1 VLAVLAGQRLLQ
13 AQKAHRVQFPL
24 LAEQLPLV
32 VDMVAHKIIQRVI
45 LMPVVLVVLVV
56 VLLVVLVLLQAV
68 LPHHL
73 PKVTMVVQVFK
84 GLILVQ
90 VAAVDQVQLEL
101 MAQALLAEMVELEPH
116 LL

>member
-1 VLAVLAGQRLLQ
+1 
-13 AQKAHRVQFPL
+13 
-24 LAEQLPLV
+24 
-32 VDMVAHKIIQRVI
+32 MVAHKIIQRVI

-73 PKVTMVVQVFK
+73 HKVTMVVQAFK
-84 GLILVQ
+84 GLILVRV
-90 VAAVDQVQLEL
+90 VAVEQVQLEL
-101 MAQALLAEMVELEPH
+101 MAQALLAAMVEPEPH